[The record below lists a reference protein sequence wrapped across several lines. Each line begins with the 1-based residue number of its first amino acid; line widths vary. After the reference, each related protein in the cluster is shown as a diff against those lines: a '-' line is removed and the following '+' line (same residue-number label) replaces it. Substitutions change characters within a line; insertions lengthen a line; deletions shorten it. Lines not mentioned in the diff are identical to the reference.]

1 MENDAEDRRPTIG
14 RLWARIKGQPLP
26 EKLLFFSQVVIL
38 GASTLPWVRG
48 HAGIGEYN
56 AWQLSELELVA
67 MLVPVVGFSMHLG
80 SLAGLRTSH
89 DWRWLGW
96 YRFGFLGLC
105 AVVLYDLVSLPMK
118 DFGYWLCF
126 LGLLIQG
133 YALHPLL
140 RSRGLL
146 PGADR

>member
-1 MENDAEDRRPTIG
+1 MENDARQARNPLG
-14 RLWARIKGQPLP
+14 RLWARVKGQPLP

-48 HAGIGEYN
+48 HAGIGECN

-67 MLVPVVGFSMHLG
+67 MLVPLVGFALHLG
-80 SLAGLRTSH
+80 SLAGVRSSD

-96 YRFGFLGLC
+96 YRFAFVGLA
-105 AVVLYDLVSLPMK
+105 AVVLYDLVALPMK
-118 DFGYWLCF
+118 DFGFWLCF
-126 LGLLIQG
+126 LGLFIQG

-140 RSRGLL
+140 RARGLL
-146 PGADR
+146 